1 MEEFIQNIT
10 GELGKSVPSL
20 INAILILVIGWLLAV
35 IAAWAVKG
43 LLSRTDL
50 DNRLAS
56 WVTGSSESR
65 AVENIE
71 KWISTAVFWVAMT
84 FVAVAFLNALQ
95 LEAVSTPLQSFL
107 NEILTALPQLIYA
120 AVLLGVAWLLA
131 TLSRLLM
138 VRGLQSFSLDDRLNA
153 SVSDEESGSAPPSIL
168 VSETLGDILYWL
180 IFLLFLPAILDV
192 LGLDGA
198 LAPIQSMVDQFLAFL
213 PNIVGAIVIGVVGW
227 FLARI
232 IRLIVT
238 KFLAAAG
245 ADRLGERFGLSQ
257 ATGGQSL
264 SALAGTIVYVL
275 ILIPAIISA
284 LQRLNV
290 SAISDPAVEM
300 LGQVLSALPKIFT
313 AALILVVAY
322 VVGKI
327 VADLVANLL
336 TGVGFDNVF
345 SWLGLQAT
353 QTASGT
359 PPASA
364 SSGTTSAGTVNPS
377 ATPGAATT
385 LQTSELPQKTPSEI
399 AGIVVLV
406 GFILVALIP
415 ATDVLEFAPLTGVVT
430 RLLAVLAQVL
440 VGVFVFAV
448 GLYFANLAF
457 NLISSSGGGQARLV
471 AQAARVAIIALVS
484 AMALQQMGIATNIV
498 NLAFGLMFGSVA
510 IALAVAFGFGS
521 MDVAGEQMHRWISD
535 FQSRD

>member
-10 GELGKSVPSL
+10 GELGKSVPNL
-20 INAILILVIGWLLAV
+20 ISAILILVIGWLLAV

-95 LEAVSTPLQSFL
+95 LEAVSTPLQSLL
-107 NEILTALPQLIYA
+107 NEILLALPNLLYA
-120 AVLLGVAWLLA
+120 GVLVGVAWLLA
-131 TLSRLLM
+131 TLSRLLL

-153 SVSDEESGSAPPSIL
+153 SVSDEESSTPPPIL

-180 IFLLFLPAILDV
+180 IFLLFLPAVLDV

-198 LAPIQSMVDQFLAFL
+198 LAPVQSMVDQFLTFV
-213 PNIVGAIVIGVVGW
+213 PNIIGAIVIGLVGW

-264 SALAGTIVYVL
+264 SGLAGTVVYVL

-290 SAISDPAVEM
+290 QAISDPAVEM
-300 LGQVLSALPKIFT
+300 LGQVLNALPKIFT

-336 TGVGFDNVF
+336 SGVGFDNVF
-345 SWLGLQAT
+345 TWLGLQAT
-353 QTASGT
+353 QA
-359 PPASA
+359 
-364 SSGTTSAGTVNPS
+364 SAGTTAASPPSGAASGAVNPS

-510 IALAVAFGFGS
+510 IAIAVAFGFGS
-521 MDVAGEQMHRWISD
+521 MDVAGEQVRHWLND
-535 FQSRD
+535 FKSRD

>member
-457 NLISSSGGGQARLV
+457 NLISSSGGGQARLM